1 MAVSQGL
8 TIWARR
14 RRACAHV
21 RTNGGGAVTTG
32 SGGRVTGPAPGEDL
46 GPADA
51 DIADPDTY
59 TAGVPHATF
68 QRLRRDDPVSWWGE
82 DHAGG
87 HGFWAVTRHA
97 DLLTVSRDV
106 DRFSS
111 ASGIRLEEMDAEET
125 EARRTMM
132 ELDPPAHTAY
142 RRLVSKP
149 FSRREVYAYENA
161 IRLLA
166 RAVVEEALASESRFD
181 FVDRIAKQLPMRMLG
196 RLLGVPDDDGPW
208 LVERG
213 DALLGNTDPEFTTH
227 PVDLVDTE
235 EFRLL
240 PFRSPV
246 GVELFRYAQEQA
258 RSRRDNPTDDVISDL
273 LQPKVDGET
282 LSEHEFNNFFT
293 LLVAAG
299 NDTTRYTMTAG
310 IKALIER
317 PDQMAELRDAIV
329 AGDGDVI
336 DVGGRGGAPLGVGDD
351 ALPPHRGE
359 RHDARR
365 ARDQGRRQGGDLVRV
380 GRLRRGRVRRSV
392 HVRHPP
398 VAQPPGR
405 VRVDEP
411 APLPRR
417 PARPDGDQGAVRGAA
432 AAPRRHRHRRPHR
445 PPAQQFHRR
454 HQTPPRA
461 CDARS
466 RVGSES
472 GSYRCVEHDGRSPT
486 ARSRRDGLMTVR
498 RSVQDC
504 LLTDGRVFRTIVRTL
519 RPT

>member
-1 MAVSQGL
+1 MSGPAVDGL
-8 TIWARR
+8 T
-14 RRACAHV
+14 
-21 RTNGGGAVTTG
+21 
-32 SGGRVTGPAPGEDL
+32 DL
-46 GPADA
+46 GPNDA

-68 QRLRRDDPVSWWGE
+68 QRLRSDDPVSWWGD

-87 HGFWAVTRHA
+87 HGFWAITRHA
-97 DLLTVSRDV
+97 DLLSVSRDV

-111 ASGIRLEEMDAEET
+111 SRGIRLEEMDAEET

-166 RAVVEEALASESRFD
+166 RAVVEEALASGTRFD

-258 RSRRDNPTDDVISDL
+258 RARRDNPTDDVISDL
-273 LQPKVDGET
+273 LRPKIDGET

-310 IKALIER
+310 IKALVER
-317 PDQMAELRDAIV
+317 PDQLAELRDAIV
-329 AGDGDVI
+329 AGNGDVVASAVEEI
-336 DVGGRGGAPLGVGDD
+336 LRWGSVTMHFRRTAVSDTTL
-351 ALPPHRGE
+351 GE
-359 RHDARR
+359 REIKSGDKVVIWFVSADYDEDVFADPYTFDVHRSPNPQVAFGLMSPHLCLGAQLARMEIKVLFEELLPR
-365 ARDQGRRQGGDLVRV
+365 LADIALDGPVD
-380 GRLRRGRVRRSV
+380 RLRSNFIAGIKRLPVRIT
-392 HVRHPP
+392 
-398 VAQPPGR
+398 
-405 VRVDEP
+405 P
-411 APLPRR
+411 A
-417 PARPDGDQGAVRGAA
+417 
-432 AAPRRHRHRRPHR
+432 
-445 PPAQQFHRR
+445 
-454 HQTPPRA
+454 
-461 CDARS
+461 
-466 RVGSES
+466 
-472 GSYRCVEHDGRSPT
+472 
-486 ARSRRDGLMTVR
+486 
-498 RSVQDC
+498 
-504 LLTDGRVFRTIVRTL
+504 
-519 RPT
+519 

>member
-1 MAVSQGL
+1 
-8 TIWARR
+8 
-14 RRACAHV
+14 
-21 RTNGGGAVTTG
+21 
-32 SGGRVTGPAPGEDL
+32 VTGPAPGEDL

-68 QRLRRDDPVSWWGE
+68 QRLRRDDPVSWWGD

-166 RAVVEEALASESRFD
+166 RAVVEEALASQTRFD

-258 RSRRDNPTDDVISDL
+258 RARRDNPTDDVISDL
-273 LQPKVDGET
+273 LRPKIDGET

-310 IKALIER
+310 MKALVER
-317 PDQMAELRDAIV
+317 PDQLAELRDAIV
-329 AGDGDVI
+329 AGNGDVI
-336 DVGGRGGAPLGVGDD
+336 ASAVEEILRWGSVTMHFRRTAVRDTTLSEREIKAGDKVVIWFVSADYDEDAFADPYTFDIHRSPNPQVAFGLMSPHLCLGAQLARMEIKVLFEELVPRLADVTIDGPIDRLRSNFIAGIKR
-351 ALPPHRGE
+351 LP
-359 RHDARR
+359 
-365 ARDQGRRQGGDLVRV
+365 VRV
-380 GRLRRGRVRRSV
+380 VVR
-392 HVRHPP
+392 
-398 VAQPPGR
+398 
-405 VRVDEP
+405 
-411 APLPRR
+411 
-417 PARPDGDQGAVRGAA
+417 
-432 AAPRRHRHRRPHR
+432 
-445 PPAQQFHRR
+445 
-454 HQTPPRA
+454 
-461 CDARS
+461 
-466 RVGSES
+466 
-472 GSYRCVEHDGRSPT
+472 
-486 ARSRRDGLMTVR
+486 
-498 RSVQDC
+498 
-504 LLTDGRVFRTIVRTL
+504 
-519 RPT
+519 